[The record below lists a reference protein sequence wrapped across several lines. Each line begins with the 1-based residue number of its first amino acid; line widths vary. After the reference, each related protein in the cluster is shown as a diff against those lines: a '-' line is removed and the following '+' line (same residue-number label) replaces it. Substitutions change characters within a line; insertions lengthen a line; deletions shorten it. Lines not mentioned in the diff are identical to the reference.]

1 MSDYPIVT
9 FESDSNIA
17 KLQAGLALQAVS
29 AKVEMHKVDSSERI
43 EIAEKKLEAR
53 RDFYMFASVIFA
65 VTCIFAWMNSENFLV
80 VIQEQ
85 RQSKISQ
92 LKAKKA
98 ILEKELAEM
107 GEK

>member
-29 AKVEMHKVDSSERI
+29 ARVEMHKVDSCERI

-53 RDFYMFASVIFA
+53 RDFYMFASIIFA
-65 VTCIFAWMNSENFLV
+65 VGCIFAWMNSENFLV

>member
-1 MSDYPIVT
+1 MNNYPTVT

-17 KLQAGLALQAVS
+17 KLQAGLALHAVS
-29 AKVEMHKVDSSERI
+29 AKMEMHKVESNERI
-43 EIAEKKLEAR
+43 AIAEKKIEAR
-53 RDFYMFASVIFA
+53 KDFYVFASVTFA
-65 VTCIFAWMNSENFLV
+65 VACIFGWMNSENFV
-80 VIQEQ
+80 VVVQEQ
-85 RQSKISQ
+85 RQNRVSQ